1 MPGAIPNHWGCCD
14 DGPPNEGSKLC
25 FMLLFSFNLM
35 LKIFKAIDF
44 IYLINKLKKIKI
56 FT

>member
-1 MPGAIPNHWGCCD
+1 
-14 DGPPNEGSKLC
+14 
-25 FMLLFSFNLM
+25 M